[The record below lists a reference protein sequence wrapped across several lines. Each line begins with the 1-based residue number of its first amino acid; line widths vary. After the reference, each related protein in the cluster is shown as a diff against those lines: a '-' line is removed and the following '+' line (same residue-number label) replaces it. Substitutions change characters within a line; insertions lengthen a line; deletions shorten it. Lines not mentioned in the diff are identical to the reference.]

1 MSRAI
6 LVAIIATALVLS
18 GLVIDA
24 GWFQSG
30 NDLHRFCDGPTAQ
43 VKVCRSFVGRL
54 ISAQAP
60 RASP

>member
-6 LVAIIATALVLS
+6 LGAIIVAALVLS
-18 GLVIDA
+18 GLVINA

-30 NDLHRFCDGPTAQ
+30 NDLYRFCGGPTAQ
-43 VKVCRSFVGRL
+43 VEVCRSIVGRL

-60 RASP
+60 RPSP